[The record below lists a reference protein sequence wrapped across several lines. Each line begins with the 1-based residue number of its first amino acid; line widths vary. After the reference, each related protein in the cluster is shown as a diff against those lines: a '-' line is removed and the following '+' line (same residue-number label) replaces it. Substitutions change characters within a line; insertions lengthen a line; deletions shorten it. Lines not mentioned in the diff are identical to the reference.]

1 MNEPQPFHPSSR
13 DKIVE
18 VAEGRFAKRGYA
30 GVGLREVA
38 EAAGLSKSSLFH
50 HFPSKAALY
59 CSVLDGVLR
68 RLEARIVPAM
78 AGEGAPL
85 ARLEAGLDELIS
97 ALAEQATTAR
107 LLLRALFEDDDLP
120 DEGLPE
126 ADAMNATMV
135 RVIGA
140 LHAVIEAGV
149 ADGSFRAVSVPH
161 TLQTLIGATIYHF
174 ASGEFGDEL
183 LGRPLF
189 SGEAVAARRQEV
201 KAFVRSGLVA
211 PVDASDSAPKERNP

>member
-1 MNEPQPFHPSSR
+1 MNEPLSSSSR
-13 DKIVE
+13 DKILE
-18 VAEGRFAKRGYA
+18 VAEGRFAQRGYA

-59 CSVLDGVLR
+59 CCVLDGVLR
-68 RLEARIVPAM
+68 RLEMRLRPALS
-78 AGEGAPL
+78 GERTPL

-126 ADAMNATMV
+126 ADAMNATLT
-135 RVIGA
+135 RLIGS
-140 LHAVIEAGV
+140 LQTVIEAGV
-149 ADGSFRAVSVPH
+149 ANGSFRPVSVPH
-161 TLQTLIGATIYHF
+161 TLQTLVGITVYHF

-189 SGEAVAARRQEV
+189 SADAVRARRDEV
-201 KAFVRSGLVA
+201 KAFVRFGLVHPDPTA
-211 PVDASDSAPKERNP
+211 PQEERS